1 MTGKCIVNS
10 YDKVFDRC
18 VRSRFDELPAGAK
31 QLQQDRHGDLDP
43 NAPFASNEAV
53 YDTYN
58 YQRSHADAFIEA
70 ACEVNLEFTDGL
82 TRVIDLGAGAGTVA
96 VALGELWGADVESV
110 RYVGVE
116 PTKMMRELGTCIVEG
131 VDAPWQS
138 FRFVPSVDY
147 LPPVKGSRILVTLS
161 YLVHQSTI
169 SDDDIAAWAGLIR
182 DCALVADTEILITTI
197 TALKLQRRD
206 RSHDLLKRLAGLGVS
221 VSEQKHRI
229 SVPTRYPQQPQGWK
243 PPIAKPWPNVR
254 VLYWRTAGR
263 AS

>member
-1 MTGKCIVNS
+1 MTDKCIVNS

-18 VRSRFDELPAGAK
+18 VRSRFNELPAGE
-31 QLQQDRHGDLDP
+31 QHLYQNRRGDLDP

-161 YLVHQSTI
+161 YLVHQSAI

-182 DCALVADTEILITTI
+182 DCALVADTEILITTAN
-197 TALKLQRRD
+197 TSELKWRD

-221 VSEQKHRI
+221 VSKQEHHI
-229 SVPTRYPQQPQGWK
+229 SVPAQFPKKPQGWG
-243 PPIAKPWPNVR
+243 PPVSKSNNVR